1 MFIFFKG
8 NSMKSVLTTRT
19 SNVEYHCN
27 TNEMQEI
34 VTGVYL
40 GTYSVAHC
48 LESLV
53 EKGIRYVQ
61 SIIAWT
67 LCIKF

>member
-1 MFIFFKG
+1 
-8 NSMKSVLTTRT
+8 MKPVLTPRT
-19 SNVEYHCN
+19 SNIEYLCN

-40 GTYSVAHC
+40 GSYSVAHC

-53 EKGIRYVQ
+53 QKGIRYV
-61 SIIAWT
+61 
-67 LCIKF
+67 

>member
-1 MFIFFKG
+1 
-8 NSMKSVLTTRT
+8 MKPVLTTRT
-19 SNVEYHCN
+19 SNIEYLCN

-40 GTYSVAHC
+40 GSYSVAHC

-53 EKGIRYVQ
+53 EKGIRYV
-61 SIIAWT
+61 
-67 LCIKF
+67 